1 MPNVKHFA
9 AAAVVGLFAIVGA
22 DAASAA
28 DAGTV
33 PSGKAPDYIVAAYDW
48 SGAYAG
54 FNVGYGW
61 GRSSDTA
68 VLGTPALFSDTVGLN
83 MNGVSGGAQIGY
95 NLQRQNWV
103 VGIET
108 DIQGSNQKGVHSF
121 TCPAGQ
127 CTAVLVQQFFIFPGP
142 AVSVASSQQ
151 LDLFG
156 TIRARAGIA
165 AVPELFLYAT
175 GGFAYGQVHTESNLA
190 GALRQENISPGW
202 TLGAGVEGAIGGGW
216 SFRLE
221 YLHLDLGKV
230 AGVFT
235 SSVLAAGGASNLVE
249 SFNTRITDEV
259 VRMGINYR
267 FSGPAIARY

>member
-1 MPNVKHFA
+1 MPNVKLFA

-22 DAASAA
+22 GAASAA

-33 PSGKAPDYIVAAYDW
+33 PNWKAPDYIVPVYDW

-61 GRSSDTA
+61 GRSTDTA
-68 VLGTPALFSDTVGLN
+68 VLAALFTDTVGLN
-83 MNGVSGGAQIGY
+83 MNGVLGGAQVGY

-108 DIQGSNQKGVHSF
+108 DIQGSNQKGIHSF

-165 AVPELFLYAT
+165 AVPEVFLYAT
-175 GGFAYGQVHTESNLA
+175 GGFAYGQVHSESNLA
-190 GALRQENISPGW
+190 GAVRQENINPGW
-202 TLGAGVEGAIGGGW
+202 TLGAGVEGAVGGGW
-216 SFRLE
+216 SVRLE

-235 SSVLAAGGASNLVE
+235 SNVLAAGGASNLVE
-249 SFNTRITDEV
+249 SFNTRVTDDI
-259 VRMGINYR
+259 VRIGLNYN
-267 FSGPAIARY
+267 FSGPVIAKY